1 MPNLGP
7 VPASTAL
14 LSASD
19 AVTSNSYAFT
29 QPIYLGT
36 RNQSAF
42 LVSVTIGAGV
52 TSAEVKVQSGL
63 TATGTFYDWPHFDE
77 VNGTVVAG
85 EFVVDVLPY
94 VFSFIGNGNI
104 GPLNVPGT
112 VPYVRLAYKISGVG
126 TVNFAVDGLFA
137 VV

>member
-7 VPASTAL
+7 VPANTVL

-19 AVTSNSYAFT
+19 AITSGNYAFT
-29 QPIYLGT
+29 APIFLGT

-52 TSAEVKVQSGL
+52 TSAEIKVQSGL

-77 VNGTVVAG
+77 TNGTTIAG

-94 VFSFIGNGNI
+94 VFSFTTDGNI

-112 VPYVRLAYKISGVG
+112 IPYVRLAYKISGEG
-126 TVNFAVDGLFA
+126 TVNIEANGLFA